1 MRSYKDL
8 TSKIECSKVD
18 TLREMVRDESWR
30 SAGTIAEQIFKNID
44 PAAWQKAAKAGI
56 QIASEVD
63 DIEMYDTLCSTWTDD
78 LAIIT
83 PSILSELKEAF
94 DPASED
100 RSATLLLDLLARAT
114 VLIVTIVSADLRAQE
129 YNNKN
134 REYDPEEYED

>member
-8 TSKIECSKVD
+8 TDKIECSKVD

-30 SAGTIAEQIFKNID
+30 SAGTIAAQIFKNID
-44 PAAWQKAAKAGI
+44 PKAWQKAAKAGI

-63 DIEMYDTLCSTWTDD
+63 DIELYDTLCETWTDD

-100 RSATLLLDLLARAT
+100 GSATLLLDLLARAT
-114 VLIVTIVSADLRAQE
+114 VLIVTIVSADLRIQE
-129 YNNKN
+129 CNHKN
-134 REYDPEEYED
+134 REYGPEEHED

>member
-1 MRSYKDL
+1 MRSYKDI
-8 TSKIECSKVD
+8 TDKIECSDVD

-30 SAGTIAEQIFKNID
+30 SAGTMASKIFKNID
-44 PAAWQKAAKAGI
+44 TESWQKAAKAGI

-63 DIEMYDTLCSTWTDD
+63 NIELYDTLCCAWTDD

-114 VLIVTIVSADLRAQE
+114 VLIVTIVSTDLRVQE

>member
-8 TSKIECSKVD
+8 TSKIKYSNVD
-18 TLREMVRDESWR
+18 ILREMVRDESWQ
-30 SAGTIAEQIFKNID
+30 SAGTIAAQIFRNID
-44 PAAWQKAAKAGI
+44 PEAWQKAMKAGV
-56 QIASEVD
+56 QVASEVD
-63 DIEMYDTLCSTWTDD
+63 DIELYDTLCDTWTDD

-100 RSATLLLDLLARAT
+100 GSATLLLDLLARAT
-114 VLIVTIVSADLRAQE
+114 VLITTIVAAELRVQE
-129 YNNKN
+129 CNNKN